1 MQSDATLSKIANTAR
16 TRFTTA
22 RMYRSSLQF
31 AGSSLATW
39 FARTYRMYN
48 SIHEPSEVEKELKR
62 SGTNIC
68 TVGYYPVGRIK
79 VDSAASYLS
88 GKYQHA
94 IAAPFVLEPSKDPQL
109 NEQQKDM
116 VRDSIGQQLL
126 AQMEAAGLTEQD
138 VFDPRT
144 KKFKDDSVEAWV
156 KEQTDLMRVTVRER
170 SIELAKKAADYHHGY
185 MEDQLIVGGWGT
197 AAAVMMRNLV
207 AEPYTAVAAREVKA
221 IRTQQWKGNK
231 PVSILKDC
239 PTFRAI
245 DPRNLYL
252 APDCTSAQDGSGV
265 SELRQYTR
273 DTLLMMYKTE
283 DDAIVK
289 ENVLACLMDMRTKPT
304 SMDWLDLQSEFGPM
318 EPNSAYGIIHQGTFS
333 YDELSDCGV
342 TGIRKGEWFNANAE
356 VFLNRVIRFELLP
369 LENNARTYYTAQHM
383 RNNGT
388 YAGESVLT
396 KLYDL
401 QREINMTLFM
411 RQRNAYYASGKST
424 VVNGAALQ
432 KPGDFSLMPF
442 SRNFANPL
450 NQQGQTWIAQQIGTD
465 PLFQQYNQHMREMMI
480 EADEIAGVPSLFQGT
495 SRGGI
500 GRTTLGGAV
509 LEQTNGERM
518 MDNSIINLDTT
529 LIEPMV
535 EHLHMDNLLFED
547 IPREYKTGD
556 IVVQGKGIFGLK
568 EIELKQRLLQES
580 LPMLMQT
587 TQAGVTPPSML
598 EDSLRTYYKGKG
610 VETSSWQS
618 SQSQNEFASAGL
630 NAPQT
635 NDGRTYNPQQSMVG
649 VT

>member
-1 MQSDATLSKIANTAR
+1 
-16 TRFTTA
+16 
-22 RMYRSSLQF
+22 
-31 AGSSLATW
+31 
-39 FARTYRMYN
+39 
-48 SIHEPSEVEKELKR
+48 
-62 SGTNIC
+62 
-68 TVGYYPVGRIK
+68 
-79 VDSAASYLS
+79 
-88 GKYQHA
+88 
-94 IAAPFVLEPSKDPQL
+94 
-109 NEQQKDM
+109 
-116 VRDSIGQQLL
+116 
-126 AQMEAAGLTEQD
+126 
-138 VFDPRT
+138 
-144 KKFKDDSVEAWV
+144 
-156 KEQTDLMRVTVRER
+156 
-170 SIELAKKAADYHHGY
+170 
-185 MEDQLIVGGWGT
+185 
-197 AAAVMMRNLV
+197 
-207 AEPYTAVAAREVKA
+207 
-221 IRTQQWKGNK
+221 
-231 PVSILKDC
+231 
-239 PTFRAI
+239 
-245 DPRNLYL
+245 
-252 APDCTSAQDGSGV
+252 
-265 SELRQYTR
+265 
-273 DTLLMMYKTE
+273 
-283 DDAIVK
+283 
-289 ENVLACLMDMRTKPT
+289 
-304 SMDWLDLQSEFGPM
+304 MDWLDLQGEAGPM
-318 EPNSAYGIIHQGTFS
+318 DASSAFGIIHQGLFS
-333 YDELSDCGV
+333 YQELSDCGV
-342 TGIRKGEWFNANAE
+342 TGLEKGEWYNANVE
-356 VFLNRVIRFELLP
+356 VFLNKVLRFEVLP

-388 YAGESVLT
+388 YAGDSVLT

-424 VVNGAALQ
+424 VVNGSALQ

-450 NQQGQTWIAQQIGTD
+450 NQQGQTWIAQQVGTD
-465 PLFQQYNQHMREMMI
+465 PLFGQYNQHMREMMI

-495 SRGGI
+495 SRGGV

-535 EHLHMDNLLFED
+535 EHLHIDNLLFED

-587 TQAGVTPPSML
+587 TQAGITPPDML
-598 EDSLRTYYKGKG
+598 SDSLRSYYNGKG